1 MGETKLRAEDAEEDE
16 AAMEAVWAEWFALVN
31 KKNELFRG
39 EMELYHT
46 RRMQELEDK
55 HSEVER
61 DIRILGNIPME
72 KKTAK
77 DLEREEWL
85 IQELIAIVNE
95 RNKVV
100 DAVEM
105 DRQREKAE
113 DESIELMRER

>member
-1 MGETKLRAEDAEEDE
+1 MVASGLCNSGMTLLAR
-16 AAMEAVWAEWFALVN
+16 VN
-31 KKNELFRG
+31 CKNSLHTLF
-39 EMELYHT
+39 
-46 RRMQELEDK
+46 QELEDK

-105 DRQREKAE
+105 DRSET
-113 DESIELMRER
+113 LF

>member
-1 MGETKLRAEDAEEDE
+1 
-16 AAMEAVWAEWFALVN
+16 
-31 KKNELFRG
+31 
-39 EMELYHT
+39 
-46 RRMQELEDK
+46 
-55 HSEVER
+55 
-61 DIRILGNIPME
+61 ME

-105 DRQREKAE
+105 DRSET
-113 DESIELMRER
+113 LF

>member
-1 MGETKLRAEDAEEDE
+1 MCDLGK
-16 AAMEAVWAEWFALVN
+16 
-31 KKNELFRG
+31 
-39 EMELYHT
+39 
-46 RRMQELEDK
+46 RRVGSSQTHSYLNFFLSYSCQELEDK

-85 IQELIAIVNE
+85 ISELIAIVNE

-105 DRQREKAE
+105 DR
-113 DESIELMRER
+113 